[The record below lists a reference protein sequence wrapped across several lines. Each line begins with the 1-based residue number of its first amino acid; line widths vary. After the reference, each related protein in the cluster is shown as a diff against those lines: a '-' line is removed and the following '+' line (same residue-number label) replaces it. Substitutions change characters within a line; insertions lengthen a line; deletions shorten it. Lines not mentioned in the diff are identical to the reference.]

1 MTVDH
6 GDNSPNIKNPLAISV
21 PLVLFGE
28 KSRVRLKKKKK
39 KTTKRK
45 KKKKNEFHSQ
55 IIARGACCPSTLLLS
70 PSPLVLSNINFRI
83 KVPGDN
89 AYAVYNKTATL
100 K

>member
-39 KTTKRK
+39 NNKTEK
-45 KKKKNEFHSQ
+45 KKKRISFPNN
-55 IIARGACCPSTLLLS
+55 RTRRMLS
-70 PSPLVLSNINFRI
+70 LHPLALPLPPR
-83 KVPGDN
+83 
-89 AYAVYNKTATL
+89 T
-100 K
+100 

>member
-28 KSRVRLKKKKK
+28 KSRVHSKKKKK
-39 KTTKRK
+39 KQYEKRK
-45 KKKKNEFHSQ
+45 KNEISFPNN
-55 IIARGACCPSTLLLS
+55 RTRRMLFP
-70 PSPLVLSNINFRI
+70 PPPLPLPPPIVLSNINFRI

>member
-1 MTVDH
+1 MNVDH

-28 KSRVRLKKKKK
+28 KSRVRLKKKK
-39 KTTKRK
+39 TTKRGEK
-45 KKKKNEFHSQ
+45 KRISFPNN
-55 IIARGACCPSTLLLS
+55 RTRRMLLPPHPL
-70 PSPLVLSNINFRI
+70 PLPLVLSNINFRI

-89 AYAVYNKTATL
+89 AYTVHNKTATL

>member
-39 KTTKRK
+39 NNKTE
-45 KKKKNEFHSQ
+45 KKKNEFHSQ

-83 KVPGDN
+83 KVPEDN

>member
-39 KTTKRK
+39 TTKRK
-45 KKKKNEFHSQ
+45 KKKKRISFPNN
-55 IIARGACCPSTLLLS
+55 RTRRMLS
-70 PSPLVLSNINFRI
+70 LHPLALPLPPR
-83 KVPGDN
+83 
-89 AYAVYNKTATL
+89 T
-100 K
+100 

>member
-39 KTTKRK
+39 KQQNG

-55 IIARGACCPSTLLLS
+55 IIARGACCPSTLLLF

>member
-39 KTTKRK
+39 KNNKTEK
-45 KKKKNEFHSQ
+45 KKKRISFPNN
-55 IIARGACCPSTLLLS
+55 RTRRMLS
-70 PSPLVLSNINFRI
+70 LHPLALPLPPR
-83 KVPGDN
+83 
-89 AYAVYNKTATL
+89 T
-100 K
+100 